1 LRGHG
6 TAPASAAFPCGAG
19 FRGAACRGSAL
30 SDIIQQNIEQAGVEN
45 QGIENPGGGIGYGG
59 RPAPAV
65 LQPALTAVDTLDA
78 QVHDIV
84 TCDPGPVSKVLASA
98 GHYVIKRPVL
108 IPSFAIAGLVGL
120 LTGQEDL
127 RRAGSVGV
135 LGLVATATA
144 SRSIKRYVKRRR
156 PDECEP
162 RQRPGKR
169 ISARSLPSGHA
180 GSAFAAAT
188 ALATVSRSPAQSL
201 MIYGAAAAMASGRV
215 VKHRHWASDVLAG
228 ALLGTAITLL
238 ARRILPR

>member
-1 LRGHG
+1 MR
-6 TAPASAAFPCGAG
+6 
-19 FRGAACRGSAL
+19 
-30 SDIIQQNIEQAGVEN
+30 DIIEQNDEQR
-45 QGIENPGGGIGYGG
+45 GIENPGGGIGYGG

-84 TCDPGPVSKVLASA
+84 TCDPGPVSRALATA
-98 GHYVIKRPVL
+98 GHYAIKRHVL
-108 IPSFAIAGLVGL
+108 IPGFAIAGIVGL
-120 LTGQEDL
+120 LTGQADL

-135 LGLVATATA
+135 AGLVATASA

-156 PDECEP
+156 PDECAP
-162 RQRPGKR
+162 RQRPNKR

-180 GSAFAAAT
+180 ASAFAAAT
-188 ALATVSRSPAQSL
+188 ALAAVSRSPAQSL
-201 MIYGAAAAMASGRV
+201 VIYGTAAALAGGRV
-215 VKHRHWASDVLAG
+215 VRHRHWVSDVLAG

>member
-1 LRGHG
+1 
-6 TAPASAAFPCGAG
+6 
-19 FRGAACRGSAL
+19 L
-30 SDIIQQNIEQAGVEN
+30 SDIIERNGDQGGIEN

-65 LQPALTAVDTLDA
+65 LQPALTAVDALDA

-84 TCDPGPVSKVLASA
+84 TCDPGPVSRVLASA

-215 VKHRHWASDVLAG
+215 VKHRHWASDVVAG
-228 ALLGTAITLL
+228 ALLGTAITLVARRLL
-238 ARRILPR
+238 AR